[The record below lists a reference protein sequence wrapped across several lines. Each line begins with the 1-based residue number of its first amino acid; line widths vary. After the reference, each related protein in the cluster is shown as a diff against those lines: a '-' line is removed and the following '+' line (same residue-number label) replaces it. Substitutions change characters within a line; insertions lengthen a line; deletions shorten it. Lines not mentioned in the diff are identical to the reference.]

1 VSRVI
6 CRAYGAGVWNGV
18 EFREVEVDGLMV
30 GVAEV
35 EGEALDWFRARPH
48 AFTVIEPDVEPQP
61 ESPEG
66 DEPEAPDEGAG
77 AAQEPALD
85 SQVEDEPEAPK
96 ELEVPEEATDE
107 PKGKKRK

>member
-1 VSRVI
+1 MSRVV
-6 CRAYGAGVWNGV
+6 CRSFGAGVWNGI

-48 AFTVIEPDVEPQP
+48 AFTVID
-61 ESPEG
+61 PEG
-66 DEPEAPDEGAG
+66 EPGSALEPE
-77 AAQEPALD
+77 LD
-85 SQVEDEPEAPK
+85 DPEAEDEPEAPAD
-96 ELEVPEEATDE
+96 EE